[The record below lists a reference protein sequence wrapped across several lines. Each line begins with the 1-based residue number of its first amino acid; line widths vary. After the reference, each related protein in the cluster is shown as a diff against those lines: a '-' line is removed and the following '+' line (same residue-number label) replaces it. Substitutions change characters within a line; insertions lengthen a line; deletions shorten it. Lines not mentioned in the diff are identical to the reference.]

1 MRLRLALAV
10 CVLTLAPALVTAA
23 HAAGAAPCTRAVTPG
38 YTSWVHRALS
48 AKRDLWG
55 SALIARQNGPTYE
68 AVRRLLKPLLF
79 ARTKGG
85 TLTTSGVY
93 YLPFAQPLGVKGAQM
108 VALHVADGSEILSQT
123 AKGPSLKVFVG
134 EDGRERYGSCLRR
147 LRPAH
152 LASGYLPILETQYR
166 DAGGTSYQQESFAVR
181 GLGTGDLVSF
191 VRLTADARHG
201 NGGTLRLVPEGSR
214 RGARVAQGTMSVQV
228 APGERTTLYGAWLVP
243 FGGAPVE
250 IEQPTYDA
258 ARARLVDFWAARLG
272 TRPVFEVPEKVVND
286 AQRSLLI
293 QDLALTWRYSVGN
306 QYEEFSFAEALD
318 AAEVMAEY
326 GLPGVTHGILRS
338 SLARL
343 KGSNWRIGEKL
354 TAIALYYRLSGDRDV
369 LRRASPRRS
378 RTCSTT
384 SPGRSTARAGTASS
398 SASGSRPT
406 SARASSRSTGRRP
419 SGRA

>member
-1 MRLRLALAV
+1 MRLRLVLAV
-10 CVLTLAPALVTAA
+10 CAIAPVLALVPAA
-23 HAAGAAPCTRAVTPG
+23 HAARAAPCTRPVTPG

-48 AKRDLWG
+48 AKHDVWG

-166 DAGGTSYQQESFAVR
+166 DAGGTWYQQESFAVR

-201 NGGTLRLVPEGSR
+201 KGGTLRIVPEGSR
-214 RGARVAQGTMSVQV
+214 RGARVAQGTMSRPGRTGRAHDAVRRLARAV
-228 APGERTTLYGAWLVP
+228 RRRPGRDRAADVRRRPRPARRLLDRPPRRAPGLRGPREGR
-243 FGGAPVE
+243 
-250 IEQPTYDA
+250 Q
-258 ARARLVDFWAARLG
+258 R
-272 TRPVFEVPEKVVND
+272 RP
-286 AQRSLLI
+286 
-293 QDLALTWRYSVGN
+293 
-306 QYEEFSFAEALD
+306 AEPA
-318 AAEVMAEY
+318 
-326 GLPGVTHGILRS
+326 
-338 SLARL
+338 
-343 KGSNWRIGEKL
+343 
-354 TAIALYYRLSGDRDV
+354 
-369 LRRASPRRS
+369 RS
-378 RTCSTT
+378 RT
-384 SPGRSTARAGTASS
+384 SP
-398 SASGSRPT
+398 
-406 SARASSRSTGRRP
+406 
-419 SGRA
+419 